1 MVSCRGAVMS
11 EQGAN
16 SLPEV
21 LSRELESSEIPLAV
35 YQFVDHRVQTILV
48 SEGLIRWLAPGASRA
63 DLVHYLDSDMYR
75 DVHQE
80 DAVYVASKAAEFAK
94 QPEGRYE
101 VVYRQKL
108 YGQDKYSTVHA
119 LGYHRVLEN
128 GQKCAVVVYDDITSA
143 MDSNGGSR
151 REFEGGVVE
160 FLNTDK
166 VDPFIVFDAK
176 THEIYMVSASL
187 AQVWNP
193 VRAFDS
199 GIRLEEYLFKED
211 ELAQISIDGIL
222 ERDESIFRN
231 PRTGKYVILT
241 LSQIFWQGKNSIFLR
256 ISERTDRY
264 FDPLTG
270 LPNMEYGRLCGE
282 NFIDDIRDAGG
293 VPLLVFFDIVGMKLF
308 NNANGFNR
316 GDEFLINFAACL
328 KKQFGDNL
336 ICRFSNDHFAVI
348 ADACNIED
356 RLNEIR
362 KCVKSVVSKISMDL
376 YVGVCEIG
384 EFGEFL
390 DASEK
395 AKLACSMQKNKGDG
409 FIRYYDEGMH
419 KDLLLQNY
427 VVSHIDEAIA
437 NGYIKIF
444 YQPVVR
450 TITETFCGME
460 ALARWIDP
468 QYGFLN
474 PGVFIGALEDS
485 RQIHKLDSHVI
496 ELVCRELRGELDQGH
511 PVVPVSFNLSR
522 LDFVGC
528 DIFEVVERTLGKY
541 GIDHDLIRVEIT
553 ESIMASDSYVQREIE
568 RFRLAGYE
576 VWMDDFGS
584 GYSSLNTLKDY
595 KFDELKIDMAFLSN
609 LNEVSRIII
618 SSMVRMAKRLGL
630 KTLAEGVETQE
641 QMDFLKEIGCEKAQG
656 YYYGKPQ
663 PLQDTMKRMESIG
676 MVTENREMRGVFSK
690 LGALD
695 YLVDTPKAIVSYDG
709 AAFRIL
715 FVNKQCEDQLSSLG
729 FTSVSE
735 VEEATNDPKNPLYYT
750 LHEGEKMAYMAPC
763 ELTYSARGTYV
774 FMRGTLVADINGS
787 HIYDIML
794 RNTHVSSYDGSPA
807 KKNSVVSVRSKT
819 ILLADSN
826 PQNRAFLESVLR
838 ADYNMLLA
846 TDGMQANDLLLEHRN
861 NISLVLLDASLP
873 KMDGFKLIQKFQGS
887 GRDLQIPFVVMTD
900 NLELAKE
907 SIRLGAY
914 QFILKPITDKGMIK
928 AKIAGAIKHAEMLHQ
943 VALNYMEY
951 VPGGVILINVMT
963 GKILYVNA
971 RALDIFECETT
982 EQFRDFVGANF
993 RNAILPEDYERVGEE
1008 LKEQFKN
1015 DGSTR
1020 QISYLTRT
1028 GKGNIKRIYHVGR
1041 VYKDTPYG
1049 HVFSAFISE
1058 DDIAMKNYFTRKDA
1072 FAKFLASGEATHT
1085 KSYDMGYKGFL
1096 FWNLTKNSPV
1106 LRMGGISYIPKEMA
1120 EAYTYET
1127 HYSYLSSLMLK
1138 SDDNVLKAMD
1148 YTRDRLVLDYLNKC
1162 IVHPLDISYDIDGY
1176 QFTIRSTFD
1185 MMMDPDSGD
1194 IILKL
1199 VNECIRTTKA
1209 D

>member
-1 MVSCRGAVMS
+1 ML
-11 EQGAN
+11 EQDT
-16 SLPEV
+16 SRLPEV

-35 YQFVDHRVQTILV
+35 YQFVDGRVRTVLV
-48 SEGLIRWLAPGASRA
+48 SEGLVHWLAPGTTRE
-63 DLVHYLDSDMYR
+63 DMVRILDSDMYR
-75 DVHQE
+75 NVHP
-80 DAVYVASKAAEFAK
+80 DDSVYVVSKAVEFAK

-108 YGQDKYSTVHA
+108 YGHDKYSTIHA
-119 LGYHRVLEN
+119 LGYHRCLED
-128 GQKCAVVVYDDITSA
+128 GTRCAVIVYDDISSA
-143 MDSNGGSR
+143 LDSNGGSR

-166 VDPFIVFDAK
+166 VDPFIVFDAN

-231 PRTGKYVILT
+231 PRTGKYVILN

-384 EFGEFL
+384 EYGEFL

-427 VVSHIDEAIA
+427 VINHVDEAIA
-437 NGYIKIF
+437 NGYIKIY

-496 ELVCRELRGELDQGH
+496 ELVCKEMRTELDNGR

-528 DIFEVVERTLGKY
+528 DIFEVVERALAQY
-541 GIDHDLIRVEIT
+541 GIDHELIRVEIT
-553 ESIMASDSYVQREIE
+553 ESIMASDTYIQREIE

-609 LNEVSRIII
+609 LNDVSRIII
-618 SSMVRMAKRLGL
+618 SSMVRMAKCWQR
-630 KTLAEGVETQE
+630 
-641 QMDFLKEIGCEKAQG
+641 
-656 YYYGKPQ
+656 
-663 PLQDTMKRMESIG
+663 
-676 MVTENREMRGVFSK
+676 
-690 LGALD
+690 
-695 YLVDTPKAIVSYDG
+695 VS
-709 AAFRIL
+709 R
-715 FVNKQCEDQLSSLG
+715 
-729 FTSVSE
+729 
-735 VEEATNDPKNPLYYT
+735 
-750 LHEGEKMAYMAPC
+750 
-763 ELTYSARGTYV
+763 R
-774 FMRGTLVADINGS
+774 
-787 HIYDIML
+787 
-794 RNTHVSSYDGSPA
+794 
-807 KKNSVVSVRSKT
+807 RS
-819 ILLADSN
+819 
-826 PQNRAFLESVLR
+826 RW
-838 ADYNMLLA
+838 
-846 TDGMQANDLLLEHRN
+846 
-861 NISLVLLDASLP
+861 IS
-873 KMDGFKLIQKFQGS
+873 
-887 GRDLQIPFVVMTD
+887 
-900 NLELAKE
+900 
-907 SIRLGAY
+907 
-914 QFILKPITDKGMIK
+914 
-928 AKIAGAIKHAEMLHQ
+928 
-943 VALNYMEY
+943 
-951 VPGGVILINVMT
+951 
-963 GKILYVNA
+963 
-971 RALDIFECETT
+971 
-982 EQFRDFVGANF
+982 
-993 RNAILPEDYERVGEE
+993 
-1008 LKEQFKN
+1008 
-1015 DGSTR
+1015 
-1020 QISYLTRT
+1020 
-1028 GKGNIKRIYHVGR
+1028 
-1041 VYKDTPYG
+1041 
-1049 HVFSAFISE
+1049 
-1058 DDIAMKNYFTRKDA
+1058 
-1072 FAKFLASGEATHT
+1072 
-1085 KSYDMGYKGFL
+1085 
-1096 FWNLTKNSPV
+1096 
-1106 LRMGGISYIPKEMA
+1106 
-1120 EAYTYET
+1120 
-1127 HYSYLSSLMLK
+1127 
-1138 SDDNVLKAMD
+1138 
-1148 YTRDRLVLDYLNKC
+1148 
-1162 IVHPLDISYDIDGY
+1162 
-1176 QFTIRSTFD
+1176 
-1185 MMMDPDSGD
+1185 
-1194 IILKL
+1194 
-1199 VNECIRTTKA
+1199 
-1209 D
+1209 

>member
-1 MVSCRGAVMS
+1 MAM
-11 EQGAN
+11 QGSIGN
-16 SLPEV
+16 P
-21 LSRELESSEIPLAV
+21 
-35 YQFVDHRVQTILV
+35 
-48 SEGLIRWLAPGASRA
+48 
-63 DLVHYLDSDMYR
+63 
-75 DVHQE
+75 
-80 DAVYVASKAAEFAK
+80 
-94 QPEGRYE
+94 
-101 VVYRQKL
+101 
-108 YGQDKYSTVHA
+108 
-119 LGYHRVLEN
+119 
-128 GQKCAVVVYDDITSA
+128 
-143 MDSNGGSR
+143 
-151 REFEGGVVE
+151 EFEGGIVE

-166 VDPFIVFDAK
+166 VDPFVIFDAD
-176 THEIYMVSASL
+176 THEIYMVSASVSRIWKP
-187 AQVWNP
+187 AKDFEP
-193 VRAFDS
+193 
-199 GIRLEEYLFKED
+199 GIKLEEYFFTED
-211 ELAQISIDGIL
+211 ELARISVDEIL
-222 ERDESIFRN
+222 ERNESIFHS
-231 PRTGKYVILT
+231 PRTGKYVILSQ
-241 LSQIFWQGKNSIFLR
+241 SQILWQGKNAVFLR

-316 GDEFLINFAACL
+316 GDEFLINFA
-328 KKQFGDNL
+328 
-336 ICRFSNDHFAVI
+336 
-348 ADACNIED
+348 DACKIEE

-384 EFGEFL
+384 EYGEFL

-427 VVSHIDEAIA
+427 VINHVDEAIA
-437 NGYIKIF
+437 NGYIKIY

-496 ELVCRELRGELDQGH
+496 ELVCKEMRTELDNGR

-528 DIFEVVERTLGKY
+528 DIFEVVERALAQY
-541 GIDHDLIRVEIT
+541 GIDHELIRVEIT
-553 ESIMASDSYVQREIE
+553 ESIMASDTYIQREIE

-618 SSMVRMAKRLGL
+618 SSMVRMAKCLGL

-663 PLQDTMKRMESIG
+663 PLADTMKHMETTGI
-676 MVTENREMRGVFSK
+676 VAENREMRGVFSK

-695 YLVDTPKAIVSYDG
+695 YLVETPMSIMTYENGVFK
-709 AAFRIL
+709 FL
-715 FVNKQCEDQLSSLG
+715 FANKQYEEQLRSLG
-729 FTSVSE
+729 FTSKKE
-735 VEEATNDPKNPLYYT
+735 VEDASNNPQNPVYYT
-750 LHEGEKMAYMAPC
+750 LREGEKMAYMSPC
-763 ELTYSARGTYV
+763 EMTYATHGVYV
-774 FMRGTLVADINGS
+774 FVRGSLVADINGC
-787 HIYDIML
+787 HIYNLML
-794 RNTHVSSYDGSPA
+794 RNTHVSAYDGSSSQKRSILPA
-807 KKNSVVSVRSKT
+807 RMKT
-819 ILLADSN
+819 VLLADSN
-826 PQNRAFLESVLR
+826 PQNRAFLESVLL

-846 TDGMQANDLLLEHRN
+846 KDGEQAHNLLLEHRN

-873 KMDGFKLIQKFQGS
+873 KMDGFKLIQEFQGS
-887 GRDLQIPFVVMTD
+887 GRDMQIPFVVMTD

-928 AKIAGAIKHAEMLHQ
+928 AKVAGAIRHAELQHQ
-943 VALNYMEY
+943 MALNYMEY
-951 VPGGVILINVMT
+951 VPGGVVLINVMT

-971 RALDIFECETT
+971 RALDIFECGSPE
-982 EQFRDFVGANF
+982 EFRDFVGANF
-993 RNAILPEDYERVGEE
+993 RNAILPEDYEKVGNE
-1008 LKEQFKN
+1008 LKEQFKAD
-1015 DGSTR
+1015 DGSTK
-1020 QISYLTRT
+1020 QISYRTRT
-1028 GKGNIKRIYHVGR
+1028 GKGNVKRIYHVGR

-1049 HVFSAFISE
+1049 HVFSAFVSE
-1058 DDIAMKNYFTRKDA
+1058 DDIAMKNYFTRKDE
-1072 FAKFLASGEATHT
+1072 FAKFMASGEAMRS

-1120 EAYTYET
+1120 ETYTYET

-1138 SDDNVLKAMD
+1138 NDDNVLKAMD

-1185 MMMDPDSGD
+1185 MMMDPDTGD
-1194 IILKL
+1194 IVLKL
-1199 VNECIRTTKA
+1199 VNECLRTTKA

>member
-1 MVSCRGAVMS
+1 ML
-11 EQGAN
+11 EQDT
-16 SLPEV
+16 SRLPEV

-35 YQFVDHRVQTILV
+35 YQFVDGRVRTVLV
-48 SEGLIRWLAPGASRA
+48 SEGLVRWLAPGTTREEM
-63 DLVHYLDSDMYR
+63 VHYLDSDMYR
-75 DVHQE
+75 DVHPQ
-80 DAVYVASKAAEFAK
+80 DTVYVASKAAEFAK

-119 LGYHRVLEN
+119 LGYHRHLED
-128 GQKCAVVVYDDITSA
+128 GTKCAVVVYDDITSA

-166 VDPFIVFDAK
+166 VDPFVIFDAK

-199 GIRLEEYLFKED
+199 GIRLEEYLFTEE
-211 ELAQISIDGIL
+211 ELSQISVDSLL
-222 ERDESIFRN
+222 ERDESIFRS

-356 RLNEIR
+356 KLNEIR

-427 VVSHIDEAIA
+427 VISHVDEAIA
-437 NGYIKIF
+437 NGYIKIY

-568 RFRLAGYE
+568 RLRLAGYE

-676 MVTENREMRGVFSK
+676 MVTENREMRGVYSK
-690 LGALD
+690 LGSLD

-709 AAFRIL
+709 AAFRFL

-1120 EAYTYET
+1120 ETYTYET

-1138 SDDNVLKAMD
+1138 SEDNVRNAMD
-1148 YTRDRLVLDYLNKC
+1148 YTRERLILDYLNKC
-1162 IVHPLDISYDIDGY
+1162 MVHPLDISYDIDGY

-1199 VNECIRTTKA
+1199 VNECIRTTKT

>member
-1 MVSCRGAVMS
+1 ML
-11 EQGAN
+11 EQDT
-16 SLPEV
+16 SRLPEV

-35 YQFVDHRVQTILV
+35 YQFVDGRVRTVLV
-48 SEGLIRWLAPGASRA
+48 SEGLVRWLAPGTTRE
-63 DLVHYLDSDMYR
+63 DMVRILDSDMYLN
-75 DVHQE
+75 VHP
-80 DAVYVASKAAEFAK
+80 DDSVYVVSKAVEFAK

-108 YGQDKYSTVHA
+108 YGHDKYSTIHA
-119 LGYHRVLEN
+119 LGYHRCLED
-128 GQKCAVVVYDDITSA
+128 GTRCAVIVYDDISSA
-143 MDSNGGSR
+143 LDSNGGSR

-166 VDPFIVFDAK
+166 VDPFIVFDAN

-231 PRTGKYVILT
+231 PRTGKYVILN

-348 ADACNIED
+348 ADACNIEE

-384 EFGEFL
+384 EYGEFL

-427 VVSHIDEAIA
+427 VINHVDEAIA
-437 NGYIKIF
+437 NGYIKIY

-496 ELVCRELRGELDQGH
+496 ELVCKEMRTELDNGR

-528 DIFEVVERTLGKY
+528 DIFEVVERALAQY
-541 GIDHDLIRVEIT
+541 GIDHELIRVEIT
-553 ESIMASDSYVQREIE
+553 ESIMASDTYIQREIE

-609 LNEVSRIII
+609 LNDVSRIII
-618 SSMVRMAKRLGL
+618 SSMVRMAKCLGL

-663 PLQDTMKRMESIG
+663 PLADTMKHMESTGI
-676 MVTENREMRGVFSK
+676 MAESREMRGVFSK

-695 YLVDTPKAIVSYDG
+695 YLVESPMSIMTYENGVFK
-709 AAFRIL
+709 FL
-715 FVNKQCEDQLSSLG
+715 FANKQYEEQLRSLG
-729 FTSVSE
+729 FTSKKE
-735 VEEATNDPKNPLYYT
+735 VEDASNNPQNPVYYT
-750 LHEGEKMAYMAPC
+750 LREGERMAYMSPC
-763 ELTYSARGTYV
+763 EMTYATHGVYV
-774 FMRGTLVADINGS
+774 FVRGSLVADINGC
-787 HIYDIML
+787 HIYNLML
-794 RNTHVSSYDGSPA
+794 RNTHVSAYDGSSSQKRALLP
-807 KKNSVVSVRSKT
+807 SRMKT

-846 TDGMQANDLLLEHRN
+846 KDGEQAHNLLLEHRN

-873 KMDGFKLIQKFQGS
+873 KMDGFKLIQEFQGS
-887 GRDLQIPFVVMTD
+887 GRDMQIPFVVMTD

-928 AKIAGAIKHAEMLHQ
+928 AKISGAIKNAEVLQQ

-971 RALDIFECETT
+971 RALDIFECEST

-1008 LKEQFKN
+1008 LKEQFNN

-1049 HVFSAFISE
+1049 HIFSAFVSE
-1058 DDIAMKNYFTRKDA
+1058 DDIAMKNYFTRKDE
-1072 FAKFLASGEATHT
+1072 FAKFMASGEAMRS

-1106 LRMGGISYIPKEMA
+1106 LRMGGISYIPKEMT
-1120 EAYTYET
+1120 ETYTYET

-1138 SDDNVLKAMD
+1138 SEDNVRNAMD
-1148 YTRDRLVLDYLNKC
+1148 YTRERLILDYLNKC
-1162 IVHPLDISYDIDGY
+1162 MVHPLDISYDIDGY

>member
-1 MVSCRGAVMS
+1 ML
-11 EQGAN
+11 EQDT
-16 SLPEV
+16 SRLPEV

-35 YQFVDHRVQTILV
+35 YQFVDGRVRTVLV
-48 SEGLIRWLAPGASRA
+48 SEGLVHWLAPGTTRE
-63 DLVHYLDSDMYR
+63 DMVRILDSDMYR
-75 DVHQE
+75 NVHP
-80 DAVYVASKAAEFAK
+80 DDSVYVASKAVEFAK

-108 YGQDKYSTVHA
+108 YGHDKYSTIHA
-119 LGYHRVLEN
+119 LGYHRCLED
-128 GQKCAVVVYDDITSA
+128 GTRCAVIVYDDISSA
-143 MDSNGGSR
+143 LDSNGGSR

-166 VDPFIVFDAK
+166 VDPFIVFDAN

-187 AQVWNP
+187 AQVWKP

-231 PRTGKYVILT
+231 PRTGKYVILN

-384 EFGEFL
+384 EYGEFL

-427 VVSHIDEAIA
+427 VISHVDEAIA
-437 NGYIKIF
+437 NGYIKIY

-496 ELVCRELRGELDQGH
+496 ELVCKEMRTELDNGR

-528 DIFEVVERTLGKY
+528 DIFEVVERALAQY
-541 GIDHDLIRVEIT
+541 GIDHELIRVEIT
-553 ESIMASDSYVQREIE
+553 ESIMASDTYIQREIE

-609 LNEVSRIII
+609 LNDVSRIII
-618 SSMVRMAKRLGL
+618 SSMVRMAKCLGL

-663 PLQDTMKRMESIG
+663 PLADTMKHMESTGI
-676 MVTENREMRGVFSK
+676 MAESREMRGVFSK

-695 YLVDTPKAIVSYDG
+695 YLVESPMSIMTYENGVFK
-709 AAFRIL
+709 FL
-715 FVNKQCEDQLSSLG
+715 FVNKQYEEQLRSLG
-729 FTSVSE
+729 FTSKKE
-735 VEEATNDPKNPLYYT
+735 VEDASNNPQNPVYYT
-750 LHEGEKMAYMAPC
+750 LREGERMAYMSPC
-763 ELTYSARGTYV
+763 EMTYATHGVYV
-774 FMRGTLVADINGS
+774 FVRGSLVADINGC
-787 HIYDIML
+787 HIYNLML
-794 RNTHVSSYDGSPA
+794 RNTHVSAYDGSSSQKRALLP
-807 KKNSVVSVRSKT
+807 SRMKT

-846 TDGMQANDLLLEHRN
+846 KDGEQAHNLLLEHRN

-873 KMDGFKLIQKFQGS
+873 KMDGFKLIQEFQGS
-887 GRDLQIPFVVMTD
+887 GRDMQIPFVVMTD

-928 AKIAGAIKHAEMLHQ
+928 AKISGAIKNAEVLQQ

-971 RALDIFECETT
+971 RALDIFECEST

-1008 LKEQFKN
+1008 LKEQFNN

-1049 HVFSAFISE
+1049 HIFSAFVSE
-1058 DDIAMKNYFTRKDA
+1058 DDIAMKNYFTRKDE
-1072 FAKFLASGEATHT
+1072 FAKFMASGEAMRS

-1106 LRMGGISYIPKEMA
+1106 LRMGGISYIPKEMT
-1120 EAYTYET
+1120 ETYTYET

-1138 SDDNVLKAMD
+1138 SEDNVRNAMD
-1148 YTRDRLVLDYLNKC
+1148 YTRERLILDYLNKC
-1162 IVHPLDISYDIDGY
+1162 MVHPLDISYDIDGY

-1199 VNECIRTTKA
+1199 VNECIRTTK
-1209 D
+1209 DG

>member
-1 MVSCRGAVMS
+1 MDYENCKI
-11 EQGAN
+11 
-16 SLPEV
+16 PEA
-21 LSRELESSEIPLAV
+21 LRREFESSEVPLAV
-35 YQFVDHRVQTILV
+35 YRVVDGRALVELV
-48 SEGLIRWLAPGASRA
+48 SNGIARWQGTDLTCEEVARAFNA
-63 DLVHYLDSDMYR
+63 DLYKNVHP
-75 DVHQE
+75 E
-80 DAVYVASKAAEFAK
+80 DLVSTATKLETFLKNGDEQFEAVYRRKVYGREDYRSIHAVGYKRSFGDDAK
-94 QPEGRYE
+94 Y
-101 VVYRQKL
+101 
-108 YGQDKYSTVHA
+108 
-119 LGYHRVLEN
+119 
-128 GQKCAVVVYDDITSA
+128 AVVVYNDVTSA
-143 MDSNGGSR
+143 LASNDESRQTLDSDL
-151 REFEGGVVE
+151 VE
-160 FLNTDK
+160 YLKADK
-166 VDPFIVFDAK
+166 VEPFIIIDAR
-176 THEIYMVSASL
+176 THEILMISASVEK
-187 AQVWNP
+187 VWTP
-193 VRAFDS
+193 MHAYFP
-199 GIRLEEYLFKED
+199 GIKFEEYFFDPNEPQLITIE
-211 ELAQISIDGIL
+211 EVL
-222 ERDESIFRN
+222 EKGEVLVPNS
-231 PRTGKYVILT
+231 RTGGDLVLKASVIMWRGREAILHR
-241 LSQIFWQGKNSIFLR
+241 LSEK
-256 ISERTDRY
+256 TDRY
-264 FDPLTG
+264 FDALTG
-270 LPNMEYGRLCGE
+270 LPNLEYSCMRGE
-282 NFIDDIRDAGG
+282 SFANEIREADGDPA
-293 VPLLVFFDIVGMKLF
+293 LVFLDFVGMKLY
-308 NNANGFNR
+308 NNANGYEKGN
-316 GDEFLINFAACL
+316 ELLICFAAFL
-328 KKQFGDNL
+328 KKQFPKNL
-336 ICRFSNDHFAVI
+336 VCRIANDHFMVI
-348 ADACNIED
+348 ADMENLEEHLKRVRRDI
-356 RLNEIR
+356 
-362 KCVKSVVSKISMDL
+362 KSVVSKISMDL
-376 YVGVCEIG
+376 YVGVCKIE
-384 EFGEFL
+384 EY
-390 DASEK
+390 DAIFDVTEK
-395 AKLACSMQKNKGDG
+395 AKLACNIQKKMRGE
-409 FIRYYDEGMH
+409 FIRYYDERLH

-427 VVSHIDEAIA
+427 VVNHVDEAIA
-437 NGYIKIF
+437 NGYIKIY

-474 PGVFIGALEDS
+474 PAVFIGALEDS

-496 ELVCRELRGELDQGH
+496 ELVCKEMRAEIDQGH

-528 DIFEVVERTLGKY
+528 DIFDVVERTLEKY
-541 GIDHDLIRVEIT
+541 SIDHELIRVEIT
-553 ESIMASDSYVQREIE
+553 ESIMASDPYVQREIE

-618 SSMVRMAKRLGL
+618 SSMVRMSKHLGL
-630 KTLAEGVETQE
+630 KTLAEGVETRE
-641 QMDFLKEIGCEKAQG
+641 QMEFLKEIGCEKAQG
-656 YYYGKPQ
+656 YFYGKPQ
-663 PLQDTMKRMESIG
+663 PLTATMKQMENAGIMAES
-676 MVTENREMRGVFSK
+676 REMRGVFSK

-695 YLVDTPKAIVSYDG
+695 YLVESPMSIMSYENG
-709 AAFRIL
+709 VFKFL
-715 FVNKQCEDQLSSLG
+715 FANKQYEEQLRSLG
-729 FTSVSE
+729 FTSKKE
-735 VEEATNDPKNPLYYT
+735 VEDASNNPQNPVYYT
-750 LHEGEKMAYMAPC
+750 LREGERMAYMSPC
-763 ELTYSARGTYV
+763 EMTYATHGVYV
-774 FMRGTLVADINGS
+774 FVRGSLVADINGC
-787 HIYDIML
+787 HIYNLML
-794 RNTHVSSYDGSPA
+794 RNTHVSAYDGSSSQKRALLP
-807 KKNSVVSVRSKT
+807 SRMKT

-846 TDGMQANDLLLEHRN
+846 KDGEQAHNLLLEHRN

-873 KMDGFKLIQKFQGS
+873 KMDGFKLIQEFQGG

-928 AKIAGAIKHAEMLHQ
+928 AKISGAIKNAEVLHQ

-971 RALDIFECETT
+971 RALDIFECEST

-1008 LKEQFKN
+1008 LKEQFNN

-1049 HVFSAFISE
+1049 HIFSAFVSE
-1058 DDIAMKNYFTRKDA
+1058 DDIAMKNYFTRKDE
-1072 FAKFLASGEATHT
+1072 FEKFMASGEAMRT

-1120 EAYTYET
+1120 ETYTYET

-1138 SDDNVLKAMD
+1138 SEDNVRNAMD

-1162 IVHPLDISYDIDGY
+1162 MVHPLDISYDIDGY

>member
-1 MVSCRGAVMS
+1 MDYENCKI
-11 EQGAN
+11 
-16 SLPEV
+16 PEA
-21 LSRELESSEIPLAV
+21 LRREFESSEVPLAV
-35 YQFVDHRVQTILV
+35 YRVVDGRALVELV
-48 SEGLIRWLAPGASRA
+48 SNGIARWQGPDLTCEEVARAFNA
-63 DLVHYLDSDMYR
+63 DLYKNVHP
-75 DVHQE
+75 E
-80 DAVYVASKAAEFAK
+80 DLVSTATKLETFLKNGDEQFEAVYRRKVYGREDYRSIHAVGYKRSFGDDAK
-94 QPEGRYE
+94 Y
-101 VVYRQKL
+101 
-108 YGQDKYSTVHA
+108 
-119 LGYHRVLEN
+119 
-128 GQKCAVVVYDDITSA
+128 AVVVYNDVTSA
-143 MDSNGGSR
+143 LASNDESRQTLDSDL
-151 REFEGGVVE
+151 VE
-160 FLNTDK
+160 YLKADK
-166 VDPFIVFDAK
+166 VEPFIIIDAR
-176 THEIYMVSASL
+176 THEILMISASVEK
-187 AQVWNP
+187 VWTP
-193 VRAFDS
+193 MHAYFP
-199 GIRLEEYLFKED
+199 GIKFEEYFFDPNEPQLITIE
-211 ELAQISIDGIL
+211 EVL
-222 ERDESIFRN
+222 EKGEVLVPNS
-231 PRTGKYVILT
+231 RTGGDLVLKASVIMWRGREAILHR
-241 LSQIFWQGKNSIFLR
+241 LSEK
-256 ISERTDRY
+256 TDRY
-264 FDPLTG
+264 FDALTG
-270 LPNMEYGRLCGE
+270 LPNLEYSCMRGE
-282 NFIDDIRDAGG
+282 SFANEIREADGDPA
-293 VPLLVFFDIVGMKLF
+293 LVFLDFVGMKLY
-308 NNANGFNR
+308 NNANGYEKGN
-316 GDEFLINFAACL
+316 ELLICFAAFL
-328 KKQFGDNL
+328 KKQFPKNL
-336 ICRFSNDHFAVI
+336 VCRIANDHFMVI
-348 ADACNIED
+348 ADMENLEEHLKRVRRDI
-356 RLNEIR
+356 
-362 KCVKSVVSKISMDL
+362 KSVVSKISMDL
-376 YVGVCEIG
+376 YVGVCKIE
-384 EFGEFL
+384 EY
-390 DASEK
+390 DAIFDVTEK
-395 AKLACSMQKNKGDG
+395 AKLACNIQKKMRGE
-409 FIRYYDEGMH
+409 FIRYYDERLH

-427 VVSHIDEAIA
+427 VVNHVDEAIA
-437 NGYIKIF
+437 NGYIKIY

-474 PGVFIGALEDS
+474 PAVFIGALEDS

-496 ELVCRELRGELDQGH
+496 ELVCKEMRTEIDQGH

-528 DIFEVVERTLGKY
+528 DIFDVVERTLEKY
-541 GIDHDLIRVEIT
+541 SIDHELIRVEIT
-553 ESIMASDSYVQREIE
+553 ESIMASDPYVQREIE

-618 SSMVRMAKRLGL
+618 SSMVRMSKHLGL
-630 KTLAEGVETQE
+630 KTLAEGVETRE
-641 QMDFLKEIGCEKAQG
+641 QMEFLKEIGCEKAQG
-656 YYYGKPQ
+656 YFYGKPQ
-663 PLQDTMKRMESIG
+663 PLTATMKQMENAGIMAES
-676 MVTENREMRGVFSK
+676 REMRGVFSK

-695 YLVDTPKAIVSYDG
+695 YLVESPMSIMSYENG
-709 AAFRIL
+709 VFKFL
-715 FVNKQCEDQLSSLG
+715 FANKQYEEQLRSLG
-729 FTSVSE
+729 FTSKKE
-735 VEEATNDPKNPLYYT
+735 VEDASNNPQNPVYYT
-750 LHEGEKMAYMAPC
+750 LREGERMAYMSPC
-763 ELTYSARGTYV
+763 EMTYATHGVYV
-774 FMRGTLVADINGS
+774 FVRGSLVADINGC
-787 HIYDIML
+787 HIYNLML
-794 RNTHVSSYDGSPA
+794 RNTHVSAYDGSSSQKRALLP
-807 KKNSVVSVRSKT
+807 SRMKT

-846 TDGMQANDLLLEHRN
+846 KDGEQAHNLLLEHRN

-873 KMDGFKLIQKFQGS
+873 KMDGFKLIQEFQGG

-928 AKIAGAIKHAEMLHQ
+928 AKISGAIKNAEVLHQ

-971 RALDIFECETT
+971 RALDIFECEST

-1008 LKEQFKN
+1008 LKEQFNN

-1049 HVFSAFISE
+1049 HIFSAFVSE
-1058 DDIAMKNYFTRKDA
+1058 DDIAMKNYFTRKDE
-1072 FAKFLASGEATHT
+1072 FEKFMASGEAMRT

-1120 EAYTYET
+1120 ETYTYET

-1138 SDDNVLKAMD
+1138 SEDNVRNAMD

-1162 IVHPLDISYDIDGY
+1162 MVHPLDISYDIDGY

>member
-1 MVSCRGAVMS
+1 ML
-11 EQGAN
+11 EQDT
-16 SLPEV
+16 SRLPEV

-35 YQFVDHRVQTILV
+35 YQFVDGRVRTVLV
-48 SEGLIRWLAPGASRA
+48 SEGLVHWLAPGTTRE
-63 DLVHYLDSDMYR
+63 DMVRILDSDMYR
-75 DVHQE
+75 NVHP
-80 DAVYVASKAAEFAK
+80 DDSVYVASKAVEFAK

-108 YGQDKYSTVHA
+108 YGHDKYSTIHA
-119 LGYHRVLEN
+119 LGYHRCLED
-128 GQKCAVVVYDDITSA
+128 GARCAVIVYDDISSA
-143 MDSNGGSR
+143 LDSNGGSR

-166 VDPFIVFDAK
+166 VDPFIVFDAN

-187 AQVWNP
+187 AQVWKP

-231 PRTGKYVILT
+231 PRTGKYVILN

-384 EFGEFL
+384 EYGEFL

-427 VVSHIDEAIA
+427 VISHVDEAIA
-437 NGYIKIF
+437 NGYIKIY

-496 ELVCRELRGELDQGH
+496 ELVCKEMRTELDNGR

-528 DIFEVVERTLGKY
+528 DIFEVVERALAQY
-541 GIDHDLIRVEIT
+541 GIDHELIRVEIT
-553 ESIMASDSYVQREIE
+553 ESIMASDAYIQREIE

-609 LNEVSRIII
+609 LNDVSRIII
-618 SSMVRMAKRLGL
+618 SSMVRMAKCLGL

-663 PLQDTMKRMESIG
+663 PLADTMKHMESTGI
-676 MVTENREMRGVFSK
+676 MAESREMRGVFSK

-695 YLVDTPKAIVSYDG
+695 YLVESPMSIMTYENGVFK
-709 AAFRIL
+709 FL
-715 FVNKQCEDQLSSLG
+715 FANKQYEEQLRSLG
-729 FTSVSE
+729 FTSKKE
-735 VEEATNDPKNPLYYT
+735 VEDASNNPQNPVYYT
-750 LHEGEKMAYMAPC
+750 LREGERMAYMSPC
-763 ELTYSARGTYV
+763 EMTYATHGVYV
-774 FMRGTLVADINGS
+774 FVRGSLVADINGC
-787 HIYDIML
+787 HIYNLML
-794 RNTHVSSYDGSPA
+794 RNTHVSAYDGSSSQKRALLP
-807 KKNSVVSVRSKT
+807 SRMKT

-846 TDGMQANDLLLEHRN
+846 KDGEQAHNLLLEHRN

-873 KMDGFKLIQKFQGS
+873 KMDGFKLIQEFQGS
-887 GRDLQIPFVVMTD
+887 GRDMQIPFVVMTD

-928 AKIAGAIKHAEMLHQ
+928 AKISGAIKNAEVLQQ

-971 RALDIFECETT
+971 RALDIFECEST

-1008 LKEQFKN
+1008 LKEQFNN

-1049 HVFSAFISE
+1049 HIFSAFVSE
-1058 DDIAMKNYFTRKDA
+1058 DDIAMKNYFTRKDE
-1072 FAKFLASGEATHT
+1072 FAKFMASGEAMRS

-1106 LRMGGISYIPKEMA
+1106 LRMGGISYIPKEMT
-1120 EAYTYET
+1120 ETYTYET

-1138 SDDNVLKAMD
+1138 SEDNVRNAMD
-1148 YTRDRLVLDYLNKC
+1148 YTRERLILDYLNKC
-1162 IVHPLDISYDIDGY
+1162 MVHPLDISYDIDGY

-1199 VNECIRTTKA
+1199 VNECIRTTK
-1209 D
+1209 DG